1 MMLSDEDRI
10 NIIGFDY
17 ILFGIVPEGFEKI
30 EHENGDVELKRT
42 AETDDGVISVEI
54 KGLGRC

>member
-1 MMLSDEDRI
+1 MILSDEDRI
-10 NIIGFDY
+10 NKIGFDY

-42 AETDDGVISVEI
+42 AEIDEGVISVEI
-54 KGLGRC
+54 KGLGKC